1 MADIATPPGDAPL
14 VGIGLDETPAH
25 AAVPPVSDAY
35 RRYALWLLLLVYIVN
50 FIDRQVINILAEPI
64 KNDLHLADWQLGLLS
79 GFAFGLVYT
88 VLGFPLARAADRHHR
103 GYIISGCLAAWSA
116 FTGACGLAQNFAQLV
131 AFRAGVGIGEAGCTP
146 TSHALIADYS
156 PKEKRASALAFYA
169 MGTPIG
175 SLLGLAIGGAM
186 SDYFGWREAFLV
198 AAVPGL
204 VLAVVAAFTLREPR
218 HQSSP
223 VAKTA
228 GEVSAKR
235 TEGAPAKRAGAA
247 AAKAAGDTTTVVI
260 ASFSETLRY
269 LAAKRAFW
277 FLAWGAGLRSFLGYG
292 AAAFAPSFF
301 YRVHGPEIAAL
312 AQSFHLKPQT
322 FVGLALGVI
331 GGVGGTLGS
340 WAGGQ
345 IADKW
350 GARDLRVYGSV
361 PALSVVISA
370 PVGIFLYS
378 TSSGALALGLI
389 LVTTF
394 MGAIWYGPI
403 YASAQGMV
411 PQCMRAMSASI
422 MLFVINFLGLVLG
435 ALCIGALSDL
445 LNRGLHLG
453 PAEGVRWALILSTAA
468 AAVSALLF
476 WLARKNVREEMV
488 S

>member
-1 MADIATPPGDAPL
+1 MADIATPPGEAPL
-14 VGIGLDETPAH
+14 VGTGADETPAR
-25 AAVPPVSDAY
+25 AAVPPVSNAY

-103 GYIISGCLAAWSA
+103 GYIIAGCLAAWSA
-116 FTGACGLAQNFAQLV
+116 FTGACGLAQNFVQLV

-146 TSHALIADYS
+146 TSHALIADYT

-175 SLLGLAIGGAM
+175 SLLGLGIGGAM
-186 SDYFGWREAFLV
+186 SDYFGWRQAFLV

-204 VLAVVAAFTLREPR
+204 ILAVVAAVTLKEPR
-218 HQSSP
+218 D
-223 VAKTA
+223 
-228 GEVSAKR
+228 R
-235 TEGAPAKRAGAA
+235 LAA
-247 AAKAAGDTTTVVI
+247 AAKAAGDTTAVVI

-277 FLAWGAGLRSFLGYG
+277 FLAWGAGIRSFLGYG
-292 AAAFAPSFF
+292 HAAFAPSFF

-312 AQSFHLKPQT
+312 AQYFHLKPQT
-322 FVGLALGVI
+322 FVGLALGII

-340 WAGGQ
+340 LAGGQ
-345 IADKW
+345 VADRW

-361 PALSVVISA
+361 PALSVLISA
-370 PVGIFLYS
+370 PVAIFLYS

-394 MGAIWYGPI
+394 AGALWYGPI

-411 PQCMRAMSASI
+411 PQRMRAMSASI

-435 ALCIGALSDL
+435 ALCIGALSDV
-445 LNRGLHLG
+445 LNKGFHLG

-468 AAVSALLF
+468 GAVSAVLF

>member
-1 MADIATPPGDAPL
+1 MQMADIATPPGDAPL

-88 VLGFPLARAADRHHR
+88 ILGFPLARAADRHHR

-204 VLAVVAAFTLREPR
+204 VLAVVAAFTLKEPR
-218 HQSSP
+218 H
-223 VAKTA
+223 
-228 GEVSAKR
+228 R
-235 TEGAPAKRAGAA
+235 LAA

-312 AQSFHLKPQT
+312 AHGFHLKPQT
-322 FVGLALGVI
+322 FVGLALGII

-394 MGAIWYGPI
+394 MGALWYGPI

-411 PQCMRAMSASI
+411 PQRMRAMSASI

-445 LNRGLHLG
+445 LNKGLHLG

-476 WLARKNVREEMV
+476 WFARKNVREEMV